1 MKIEGLILDESD
13 IIQESKVNRST
24 GETQLTGKL
33 NLITTNPT
41 DTIEVKISP
50 DLWAKGEAG
59 PLLKG
64 LVGKRHQFDVEYRE
78 FSFGNDEGKHVSLNG
93 FHLFS
98 LPNVK

>member
-59 PLLKG
+59 SLL
-64 LVGKRHQFDVEYRE
+64 R
-78 FSFGNDEGKHVSLNG
+78 
-93 FHLFS
+93 
-98 LPNVK
+98 